1 MKCSFPL
8 FLTAFL
14 LVSTSLFGDNLRFAS
29 RPSLSP
35 DGKTIYFSYDGDL
48 FTVASTG
55 GQAMSF
61 LSMKGNQNHP
71 VPSPDG
77 KYLAFSSDINGNQD
91 VYVIPMAGGAARQ
104 LTFHE
109 AADFP
114 VSWSADSKY
123 IFFESRRASATR
135 TTFRVA
141 VEGGTPQELFDGYFT
156 TIVNLVE
163 NPATGEFFFNESAE
177 SINFPTRKRYVGDHN
192 PNIIS
197 WNPRSRKYTELT
209 DYIGKDAWPMVDAK
223 GNLYYV
229 SDEANKESNIVRYV
243 KGGKPVQLTSFDRS
257 VQYPKISKDGSAIV
271 YLLDYQIHVFDTK
284 TGKDA
289 VPQITLSSGDND
301 VRRSFEKQKP
311 TSADVSPDGKKFA
324 FAIRGLLYVSDTKCK
339 YFQRLA
345 TPSDERVHEVC
356 WSGDSKT
363 IYYTRTEKG
372 YTGLYS
378 IPADNSGAEKTVYAP
393 ARNVKSLTLSHKGDK
408 IAFVDGQRN
417 LMICNIADNVV
428 EKVAEAEFWSF
439 WNYSL
444 AFSFD
449 DSVLAFEAMK
459 RFEPDIFICDLKEK
473 KVVNLTNSAST
484 ETEMVFSPDGKN
496 MFITAVIT
504 ASAFPR
510 GFNCALYK
518 LPLRKYDSK
527 FKSENYD
534 SLFSKE
540 KTKKDSTVVID
551 YDNVFDR
558 LQRLERRGTQNGLF
572 VFESKGKAL
581 LFYNSNGDA
590 GREVRA
596 LDINDPEARPKPV
609 KGLMPGA
616 FFASKTD
623 LYHISSG
630 TVSRVE
636 PNSLTATPIEASV
649 NVDKVLSDEFRQ
661 MFYEVWA
668 VLDQNFYD
676 VNLHGTDWQA
686 VREYYSSLLP
696 YVKNRDQLRTLIA
709 DMLGELN
716 SSHLGFNS
724 MGSEEKKETAIRSLI
739 TGITFDR
746 ESPYKVADIVPWS
759 PADKVEVDIRK
770 GDVLVAVDGVKV
782 DPKENREKYFSSP
795 VAKDEVRLT
804 FSRGGKEKDVKVHTT
819 SFNEYKSLMYRQ
831 WEDECK
837 AKVEK
842 EGKGRIAYLHMR
854 AMGVGDLD
862 NFYREMHT
870 YAVNRDA
877 LILDLR
883 YNNGGNVHKE
893 VIDFLRQ
900 KQHYRWSYRDF
911 PTTSHPN
918 VTPADKP
925 VVVLVNEHSL
935 SDAEVTSNGIK
946 TLGIAKLVGTETYRW
961 IIYTSSV
968 GLIDGSSCR
977 MPAWGCYNNEGLDL
991 ENIGV
996 KPDIYVKTTFKDRI
1010 SHEDPQLDAA
1020 IKEVLSQLG
1029 K

>member
-1 MKCSFPL
+1 MKKSI
-8 FLTAFL
+8 L
-14 LVSTSLFGDNLRFAS
+14 LLAALLLAGTSLFGDNLRFAS

-35 DGKTIYFSYDGDL
+35 DGRTIYFSYDGDL
-48 FTVASTG
+48 FTVPAEG
-55 GQAMSF
+55 GRAMSF
-61 LSMKGNQNHP
+61 LAMRGNENHP

-91 VYVIPMAGGAARQ
+91 VYVIPVGGGTAKQ

-135 TTFRVA
+135 TTFKVA
-141 VEGGTPQELFDGYFT
+141 VTGGTPQELFDGYFT

-163 NPATGEFFFNESAE
+163 NPATGEYLFNESAE

-192 PNIIS
+192 SNIKS
-197 WNPRSRKYTELT
+197 WNPKSKKYAELT
-209 DYIGKDAWPMVDAK
+209 QYEGKDAWPMVDAK

-229 SDEANKESNIVRYV
+229 TDEANKESNIVKYV
-243 KGGKPVQLTSFDRS
+243 KGGKPQQLTTFDKS

-271 YLLDYQIHVFDTK
+271 YLLDYQIHLLNPA
-284 TGKDA
+284 TGKD
-289 VPQITLSSGDND
+289 VIPQISLATGDND

-311 TSADVSPDGKKFA
+311 TAADISPDGKKFA
-324 FAIRGLLYVSDTKCK
+324 FVIRGQLYVSDTKCK
-339 YFQRLA
+339 YFQKLD

-356 WSGDSKT
+356 WNGDSKT
-363 IYYTRTEKG
+363 IYFTRTHKG
-372 YTGLYS
+372 YVGLYC
-378 IPADNSGAEKTVYAP
+378 IPADNTGSEKVVYIP
-393 ARNVKSLTLSHKGDK
+393 ERNVKSLTLSHKGDK

-417 LMICNIADNVV
+417 LMLCNTADNGIEKIAD
-428 EKVAEAEFWSF
+428 AEFWSF

-449 DSVLAFEAMK
+449 DSILAFEAMN
-459 RFEPDIFICDLKEK
+459 RFEPDIFICDLKAG
-473 KVVNLTNSAST
+473 KVTNLTNSAST
-484 ETEMVFSPDGKN
+484 ETEMAFSPDGKN
-496 MFITAVIT
+496 LFLSAVT
-504 ASAFPR
+504 TTSSFPR
-510 GFNCALYK
+510 GFNNSLYK
-518 LPLRKYDSK
+518 LPLQKYDTK

-534 SLFSKE
+534 NLFSKE
-540 KTKKDSTVVID
+540 KAKKDSSVVID
-551 YDNVFDR
+551 FDNVFDR
-558 LQRLERRGTQNGLF
+558 MQRVERRGTQNGLF
-572 VFESKGKAL
+572 VFDAKGKTL
-581 LFYNSNGDA
+581 LLYNSSGDG

-596 LDINDPEARPKPV
+596 LDLNDPEARPKPV

-623 LYHISSG
+623 LYHISNG
-630 TVSRVE
+630 TISKVE
-636 PNSLTATPIEASV
+636 PNSLNATPIEVSV
-649 NVDKVLSDEFRQ
+649 NVDKVLSDEFSQ

-676 VNLHGTDWQA
+676 VNLHGADWKA
-686 VREYYSSLLP
+686 VREHYSSLLP
-696 YVKNRDQLRTLIA
+696 YVKSRDQLRTLLA

-724 MGSEEKKETAIRSLI
+724 MGAEEKRETTTRSII
-739 TGITFDR
+739 TGIQFDK
-746 ESPYKVADIVPWS
+746 ESPYKVSGIIPWS
-759 PADKVEVDIRK
+759 PADKVEVDVKK
-770 GDVLVAVDGVKV
+770 GDVLVAVNGVKV

-804 FSRGGKEKDVKVHTT
+804 FKRDGKEKDVKVHTA
-819 SFNEYKSLMYRQ
+819 SFNEIKSLMYRQ

-842 EGKGRIAYLHMR
+842 DGKGRIAYLHMR
-854 AMGVGDLD
+854 AMGGGDLD
-862 NFYREMHT
+862 DFYKQMHT

-900 KQHYRWSYRDF
+900 QQHFRWSYRDF
-911 PTTSHPN
+911 PTTAHPN

-925 VVVLVNEHSL
+925 IVVLVNEHSL

-946 TLGIAKLVGTETYRW
+946 SLGIAKLVGTETYRW
-961 IIYTSSV
+961 IIFTSSV

-1020 IKEVLSQLG
+1020 IKEVLSQL
-1029 K
+1029 KSK